1 MWESDTGSRFWRFD
15 IETFITIVDIDRIW
29 DIYLVKKIV
38 YKHEMRFIN
47 IMDNWQ
53 IKYFCELYN
62 FQIGFK
68 DGQYNQDSPT
78 S

>member
-38 YKHEMRFIN
+38 CKHDEI
-47 IMDNWQ
+47 
-53 IKYFCELYN
+53 Y
-62 FQIGFK
+62 
-68 DGQYNQDSPT
+68 
-78 S
+78 